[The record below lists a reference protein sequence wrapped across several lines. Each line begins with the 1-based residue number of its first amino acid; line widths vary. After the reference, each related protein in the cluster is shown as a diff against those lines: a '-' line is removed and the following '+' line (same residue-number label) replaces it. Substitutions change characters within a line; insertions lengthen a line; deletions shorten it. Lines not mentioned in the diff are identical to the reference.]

1 MKNFLKDFLQVR
13 WTMNRLNRST
23 ETVWQQYVVEGQVKI
38 FAKKFEIFSHR
49 FMKFSNFF
57 NFFCVWRNVLT
68 LFELEKMEDFEGSI
82 HKSHTKK
89 GFNHKHKGF
98 MRWNGIFWDQ
108 NGIKVSF
115 LSHFHLINRRKK
127 WWRYGNQPDFNRFF
141 GHHSGFLPSF
151 IKISQNM

>member
-1 MKNFLKDFLQVR
+1 
-13 WTMNRLNRST
+13 MNRLNRST

-98 MRWNGIFWDQ
+98 MRWNGIFRDQ
-108 NGIKVSF
+108 NGIKIPF
-115 LSHFHLINRRKK
+115 YPIFIPLIGARS
-127 WWRYGNQPDFNRFF
+127 GDGTVTSEISTDFF
-141 GHHSGFLPSF
+141 GHHSGFLPIF